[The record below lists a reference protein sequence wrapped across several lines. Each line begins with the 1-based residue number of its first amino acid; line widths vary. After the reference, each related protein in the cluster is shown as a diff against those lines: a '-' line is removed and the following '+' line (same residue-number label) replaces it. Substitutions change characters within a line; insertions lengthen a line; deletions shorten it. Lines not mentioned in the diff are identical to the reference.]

1 MEERGGRERQ
11 RWSEERV
18 FSSRFDV
25 DDITRV
31 GWFRFVEKIA
41 RNGND
46 FVFHVFLDLEQMKLY
61 EERVTC

>member
-1 MEERGGRERQ
+1 MEGRHRGGQ
-11 RWSEERV
+11 RSEF
-18 FSSRFDV
+18 FSSMFDV